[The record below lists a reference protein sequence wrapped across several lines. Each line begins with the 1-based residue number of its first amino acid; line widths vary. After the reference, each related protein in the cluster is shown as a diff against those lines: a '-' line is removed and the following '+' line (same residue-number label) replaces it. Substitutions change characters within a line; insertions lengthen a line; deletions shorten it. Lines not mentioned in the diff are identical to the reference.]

1 MMRTL
6 FVGLGLIGFGLLAG
20 CQQTSTTPSE
30 VTSAELPAEAVVCGV
45 NHIMTRNGIR
55 SSVLTADSAFN
66 MNYGQTLHL
75 MGVRLSFFTD
85 TGAEAGNLTSRTGE
99 YDVALG
105 RFNAVGD
112 AVLLTTGP
120 RGNRRLE
127 TEVLHYDLKTDD
139 LWTDT
144 PFTLTEGGRVTRGSS
159 FRSDGKFQ
167 NWTVRN
173 AETEGGLPSEGT
185 GFSF

>member
-1 MMRTL
+1 MMKTL
-6 FVGLGLIGFGLLAG
+6 YVGWGMILLGLLAG
-20 CQQTSTTPSE
+20 CQQTSTTPSD
-30 VTSAELPAEAVVCGV
+30 VTNADLPADAVVYGV

-55 SSVLTADSAFN
+55 TSVLAADSAFN
-66 MNYGQTLHL
+66 LNGGQTLSL
-75 MGVRLSFFTD
+75 MGVRLTFFSE
-85 TGAEAGNLTSRTGE
+85 TGAEAGNLTSLTGE
-99 YDVALG
+99 YDLGSG

-112 AVLLTTGP
+112 ATLVTAGP
-120 RGNRRLE
+120 RGTRRLQ

-139 LWTDT
+139 LWTET

-173 AETEGGLPSEGT
+173 AETQGGLPAEGT